1 MFQCMTM
8 VKFYSFLIGYAVIVF
23 IGSVMIFTIES
34 GHPDSEIN
42 SMLDAV
48 WWTVSTVT
56 TVGYGDIELVTDNG
70 KIMAIFYMF
79 FGIGFLS
86 IFVAVLGTGVYK
98 RRFEKED
105 KEFTFAQ
112 KQILQKIEDLEKNQ
126 INLEKNIKDALDNLK
141 QKEKS

>member
-1 MFQCMTM
+1 MTM

-56 TVGYGDIELVTDNG
+56 TVGYGDIELVTDTG
-70 KIMAIFYMF
+70 KIMAILYMF

-86 IFVAVLGTGVYK
+86 IFVAVLGAGVYK